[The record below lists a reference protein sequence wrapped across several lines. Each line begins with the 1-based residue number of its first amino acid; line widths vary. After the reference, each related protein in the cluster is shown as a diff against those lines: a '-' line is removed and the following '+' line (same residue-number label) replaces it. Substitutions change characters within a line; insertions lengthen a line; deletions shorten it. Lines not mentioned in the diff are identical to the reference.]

1 MTAGGRDP
9 AVLDRVASHVRAG
22 ASWGEA
28 VVSEGF
34 KRSEKDAIR
43 RAISRKRGP
52 AREGAESAPLV
63 EPRESPVTGRAP
75 AEQDVGGPSLR
86 AIGEPPPPA
95 RSPSRTAQ
103 SEDVPVQAE
112 LTDLANRIRSL
123 EVREGHLSADVD
135 AALDKLRTRL
145 EAIPPAP
152 APAAL
157 DLTSITVELDRLRDV
172 LYALVT
178 HEFAGPPLS
187 DRASAVAMEFVVEE
201 RRRRGA

>member
-1 MTAGGRDP
+1 
-9 AVLDRVASHVRAG
+9 
-22 ASWGEA
+22 
-28 VVSEGF
+28 
-34 KRSEKDAIR
+34 
-43 RAISRKRGP
+43 
-52 AREGAESAPLV
+52 
-63 EPRESPVTGRAP
+63 
-75 AEQDVGGPSLR
+75 
-86 AIGEPPPPA
+86 
-95 RSPSRTAQ
+95 
-103 SEDVPVQAE
+103 
-112 LTDLANRIRSL
+112 LANRIRSL